1 MSKRVF
7 LVHGW
12 EGRPDNHWFPWLL
25 WELKARGFDVYAISL
40 PNPDQPKLS
49 EWLATIKAIVAR
61 PDKNTYFVGHS
72 LGCITTL
79 RYFEKLP
86 KSAQV
91 GGAVF
96 VAGFSGNI
104 NIPQIEEFYSLPLDI
119 EKAKSHCPKF
129 VTIFSDDD
137 EYVSIERSL
146 EFQKALGAKA
156 ILEKGRGHFSKSEGV
171 TALTS
176 VFQSVMEMSK

>member
-25 WELKARGFDVYAISL
+25 WELKARGFDVYSIPM
-40 PNPDQPKLS
+40 PNPDNPKLA
-49 EWLATIKAIVAR
+49 EWLATIKAIVVR

-72 LGCITTL
+72 LGCLAIL

-86 KSAQV
+86 KLSQI

-96 VAGFSGNI
+96 VAGFIGDI
-104 NIPQIEEFYSLPLDI
+104 NIPQIEEFYAAPLDI
-119 EKAKSHCPKF
+119 EKAKSHCKKF

-137 EYVSIERSL
+137 TYVPMERSIE
-146 EFQKALGAKA
+146 FGKALGAKA
-156 ILEKGRGHFSKSEGV
+156 IMERGKGHFSKNEGV
-171 TALTS
+171 TALPS
-176 VFQSVMEMSK
+176 VFRSLMDISS